1 MSEPHPPATR
11 PTSRAAKQ
19 KRALRALA
27 RSRGQAF
34 AYPRTRAEA
43 SAEIARLLRA
53 TPSSPIEH
61 AIEVRTGREIAP
73 PNGAAAVRR
82 DEVSGYG
89 SNARWTGVDGKAAS

>member
-1 MSEPHPPATR
+1 MSEPHPTGDQANE
-11 PTSRAAKQ
+11 PTAKQ

-27 RSRGQAF
+27 RSRGQTF
-34 AYPRTRAEA
+34 AYPRTRAQA

-53 TPSSPIEH
+53 TPSSASEH

-73 PNGAAAVRR
+73 PNSATAVRR

-89 SNARWTGVDGKAAS
+89 SNCTWSHGHGEGTS